1 MSILDLRSDTLT
13 QPTDEMRRVMTSAQV
28 GDDVFGED
36 PTVKALEAY
45 AADLLGCPAG
55 LFVPSGTMGNQIA
68 MLCHCNRGDDVLV
81 GEGSHSVLYEA
92 GGGAAI
98 GGVQFTVVGRG
109 GHYTAAQAEAAILVT
124 DPGNHVPNTT
134 LLMVENSHNKGGG
147 LAMNAA
153 TFKDIALA
161 ARRHN
166 VSIHI
171 DGARIFNAA
180 ASFDAPASD
189 WGQHADSVS
198 FCLSKGLGAPVGS
211 VLCGDERFIAKAH
224 RFRKMLGGGMR
235 QAGIL
240 AAAGLYALKH
250 HMDDL
255 HVDNERA
262 KAFAQGLVS
271 LPHVHIDPAN
281 VQTNIAI
288 FDTPNHSA
296 EFICERFEPE
306 VRLLPMGKQRV
317 RAVFHRDLPCD
328 VVPRLLDVLSH
339 SLATLE

>member
-1 MSILDLRSDTLT
+1 MPILDLRSDTLT
-13 QPTDEMRRVMTSAQV
+13 QPTEQMRSVMASAQV

-36 PTVKALEAY
+36 PTVKALERY
-45 AADLLGCPAG
+45 AANLLGRPAG

-68 MLCHCNRGDDVLV
+68 MLCHCSRGDDVLV

-98 GGVQFTVVGRG
+98 GGVQFTVVGSG
-109 GHYTAAQAEAAILVT
+109 GHYDAAAAEAAISVT
-124 DPGNHVPNTT
+124 DPGNHAPNTT

-147 LAMNAA
+147 LAMSAD
-153 TFKDIALA
+153 TFKEIAIT

-166 VSIHI
+166 VLVHI

-180 ASFDAPASD
+180 AAFDAPASD
-189 WGQHADSVS
+189 WGQYADSVS

-235 QAGIL
+235 QSGIL
-240 AAAGLYALKH
+240 AAAGLYALEH

-255 HVDNERA
+255 RIDNERA
-262 KAFAQGLVS
+262 KAFALGLVG
-271 LPHVHIDPAN
+271 LPHVHIEPAN
-281 VQTNIAI
+281 VQTNITI

-296 EFICERFEPE
+296 EFICEQFEPE
-306 VRLLPMGKQRV
+306 ARLLPMGKQRV
-317 RAVFHRDLPCD
+317 RAVFHRDLPSD
-328 VVPRLLDVLSH
+328 VVARLLDVVSRRLS
-339 SLATLE
+339 TIK